1 VEDFLYSKE
10 GSEERL
16 KVEKIIATQHEDKKL
31 NKKKGRKIKDL
42 SFNFYKE
49 LMEEDKCVDEKKCR

>member
-1 VEDFLYSKE
+1 M
-10 GSEERL
+10 L
-16 KVEKIIATQHEDKKL
+16 KVEKIIKAQQPEIYKQLKQE
-31 NKKKGRKIKDL
+31 RKENL

>member
-1 VEDFLYSKE
+1 LK